1 MAGSA
6 SIKNERK
13 ELMAKILSVA
23 CYVNYT
29 INNIKIKHKMTT
41 KMTTLKVIIG
51 NYLINIIPKNVV
63 FPIHMFQ
70 FLFSYQLLFKT

>member
-13 ELMAKILSVA
+13 ELMAKIILSVA

-41 KMTTLKVIIG
+41 EMTTLKVIIG
-51 NYLINIIPKNVV
+51 NYLINIMPKNVV
-63 FPIHMFQ
+63 FPIHM
-70 FLFSYQLLFKT
+70 